1 MTDNGLTPYQESA
14 VSYSECGWSPIPIVL
29 NEKAPTTEG
38 VTGWGKA
45 HLSLAQVK
53 QWSEPDARVKTRERD
68 DGSAWWFTPGNVAL
82 RLDDGYLG
90 LDVDAYGDHGG
101 AATLAEAIK
110 RFGPLTPSWKSTS
123 RSDGTSGISIY
134 RVPRGKKWMN
144 NFNKVVGKGI
154 DVIHLGHRYVM
165 ASPSVHPD
173 TGARYVWIDPD
184 GNRQELMAPT
194 VEDIPKLPKKW
205 WKAIDQGQ
213 VTEHDLKGGSISFAD
228 ATQWVL
234 DLGRDSSMCVSMKGT
249 LRTWRQ
255 RVTAAGKGGFHDAV
269 LQGVWAIVRDARDGH
284 AGVVDALNKLKK
296 TFDIGIVS
304 DRDANRARLSQ
315 QEWERIVSDGV
326 VKIKAEEEA
335 AEVDPCLEIQA
346 GRVTL
351 KTGDVLE
358 LSEQGNAGR
367 LADVADGR
375 LLWMHDMQDWMV
387 WREKTGM
394 WEPDDK
400 LQREQ
405 WAVDAVNTLLPH
417 VSDESIEMET
427 RKAIKSHYRMSE
439 KIGGIRATL
448 EMYKGRPRCQ
458 ISGSEFDT
466 NPNILACRN
475 GVIFLEPSG
484 PRFRHLLMRD
494 DHVTLSTGV
503 DFIASAVSK
512 LWEAYLVRV
521 QPDEDVRAWLKRLAG
536 YSLLGHN
543 AARRMIVCLGPTSSG
558 KGTFVDALSAAVGEY
573 AATANLTIF
582 RDNQDERPRAD
593 LASALPK
600 RFIFCDEASFNWKLH
615 PDQVKRLTG
624 SGVISARKPFAKA
637 AIHMRPAF
645 TPWLMSNSVPH
656 IEGADKALRRRL
668 LVVPFGEEIS
678 SADEDV
684 TFATRLQAERE
695 AVLAWAVEGYA
706 ELMAMG
712 FAEGLATPPG
722 AFAVTQQ
729 FTDSM
734 SNVDAF
740 VAAACTTGDGM
751 MSPPRALA
759 DAFDEWQEEQRIA
772 TRDKLSA
779 RQFALQLDANG
790 YPQRPTRVDGEVRRM
805 RHGLQLNDVT
815 FRK

>member
-1 MTDNGLTPYQESA
+1 M
-14 VSYSECGWSPIPIVL
+14 
-29 NEKAPTTEG
+29 
-38 VTGWGKA
+38 
-45 HLSLAQVK
+45 
-53 QWSEPDARVKTRERD
+53 
-68 DGSAWWFTPGNVAL
+68 FTPGNVAL
-82 RLDDGYLG
+82 RLDDGYMG
-90 LDVDAYGDHGG
+90 LDVDAHGEHGG
-101 AATLAEAIK
+101 EATLAAAIEK
-110 RFGPLTPSWKSTS
+110 FGPLPPTWTSTS
-123 RSDGTSGISIY
+123 REGVSGIRIY
-134 RVPRGKKWMN
+134 RVPRGKKWRN
-144 NFNKVVGKGI
+144 NFNNVVGKGI

-165 ASPSVHPD
+165 AAPSIHPD
-173 TGARYVWIDPD
+173 TGNRYVWIDPD
-184 GNRQELMAPT
+184 GNSADGLVPET
-194 VEDIPKLPKKW
+194 SDIPKLPKKW
-205 WKAIDQGQ
+205 WRAIDQGQ
-213 VTEHDLKGGSISFAD
+213 VTEHDLKGGSITFQD

-234 DLGRDSSMCVSMKGT
+234 DLGRDSSMCVAMKGT

-284 AGVVDALNKLKK
+284 SGVVDALNKLKK

-326 VKIKAEEEA
+326 VKIKAEEESA
-335 AEVDPCLEIQA
+335 TVDPCSEIAA

-417 VSDESIEMET
+417 ISDESIEMET

-448 EMYKGRPRCQ
+448 EMYKGRPGCQ
-458 ISGSEFDT
+458 ISVSEFDT

-475 GVIFLEPSG
+475 GVIFLEASG

-503 DFIASAVSK
+503 DFVASARSD
-512 LWEAYLVRV
+512 LWDAYLRRV

-558 KGTFVDALSAAVGEY
+558 KGTFVDAMRAAVGGY
-573 AATANLTIF
+573 AAVANLTIF

-615 PDQVKRLTG
+615 PDQVKRMTG
-624 SGVISARKPFAKA
+624 AGEISARKPFAKA

-656 IEGADKALRRRL
+656 IEGADEALRRRL
-668 LVVPFGEEIS
+668 LVVPFSETIS
-678 SADEDV
+678 RSDEDV
-684 TFATRLQAERE
+684 TYATRLRRE
-695 AVLAWAVEGYA
+695 QEAILAWAVAGYG
-706 ELMAMG
+706 ELMSMG
-712 FAEGLATPPG
+712 LIEGLATPPG

-729 FTDSM
+729 FTESM

-740 VAAACTTGDGM
+740 VAEMCIVGEGRMTT
-751 MSPPRALA
+751 PRALA
-759 DAFDEWQEEQRIA
+759 DAFNDWQEEQRIA
-772 TRDKLSA
+772 PRDKLSA
-779 RQFALQLDANG
+779 PQFALQLHANG
-790 YPQRPTRVDGEVRRM
+790 FPQRAQWVDGKAQKM
-805 RHGLQLNDVT
+805 RCGLELKQLT
-815 FRK
+815 STQAR